1 MTIKSLLL
9 HLYGERR
16 DQAGQASGAGG
27 VGDAVCLSGGGE
39 VVGDDRHLIRV
50 QPVVLGVK

>member
-27 VGDAVCLSGGGE
+27 VGDAVCLSGGE

>member
-27 VGDAVCLSGGGE
+27 VGDAVCL
-39 VVGDDRHLIRV
+39 VVVRWWEMIVISSESSQLYLV
-50 QPVVLGVK
+50 